1 MEQTTIAF
9 SNRNVGMMEDWND
22 VLKKCEPCNIRPPIA
37 PLLQNSI
44 IPLIGIAQKE
54 QLSPTVHLCCAQR
67 EAE

>member
-1 MEQTTIAF
+1 MAQTTMAL
-9 SNRNVGMMEDWND
+9 SNRNVGMIEDWND
-22 VLKKCEPCNIRPPIA
+22 VLKKCSPCNIRPLA
-37 PLLQNSI
+37 VALFQNSI

>member
-1 MEQTTIAF
+1 
-9 SNRNVGMMEDWND
+9 MEDWND